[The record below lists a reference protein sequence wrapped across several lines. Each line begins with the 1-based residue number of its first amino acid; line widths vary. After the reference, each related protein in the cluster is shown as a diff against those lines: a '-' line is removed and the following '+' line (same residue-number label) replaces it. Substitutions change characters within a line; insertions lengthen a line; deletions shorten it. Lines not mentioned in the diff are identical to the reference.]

1 MTVLERHAR
10 AEEAKM
16 LARDVCEAATATLEA
31 CGEVRCGSR
40 LRRATP
46 TRIGLES

>member
-16 LARDVCEAATATLEA
+16 LARDVCEAATATLKA
-31 CGEVRCGSR
+31 CGEVRDGSR
-40 LRRATP
+40 DCVAQRR
-46 TRIGLES
+46 RELD